1 MIAIAL
7 LTTLAWIVALFY
19 YRLGHSSKDAY
30 KNTWGWKIVALVL
43 LQFAIGLLVFRFLS
57 KVDLPSVS
65 PEDGAPTGKLSDIQW
80 FIIAALSV
88 FIWIVLKTEI
98 ADVLSRFW
106 KKSTYWEFGARFL
119 VAFTLTTLI
128 LNQVFIHNVILNN
141 LFVLFIVVLALE
153 FSIRFTKPAFMAL
166 LGAIMLADIYFVWMA
181 ASATATAVGQSWYV
195 KMFHSEFM
203 NHFPFPI
210 GFRWGGHLLG
220 NGDIFFMTMT
230 VMYARRVW
238 NLKAAVVAG
247 IAMTLPI
254 LLLPLAAHLLS
265 APPLTWPYT
274 IFIAPVALILA
285 ALRKDDR
292 IPASA

>member
-1 MIAIAL
+1 MIAITL

-19 YRLGHSSKDAY
+19 YRLGHSSKDQY
-30 KNTWGWKIVALVL
+30 KNTWGWKIVVLVL
-43 LQFAIGLLVFRFLS
+43 CQFAVGLLLFRFLS
-57 KVDLPSVS
+57 GVDAPADSSEGDAPSH
-65 PEDGAPTGKLSDIQW
+65 G
-80 FIIAALSV
+80 LSV
-88 FIWIVLKTEI
+88 TQYLVIGVLAFLMFFVFEAEIVTR
-98 ADVLSRFW
+98 LSRFW
-106 KKSTYWEFGARFL
+106 RFFAR
-119 VAFTLTTLI
+119 LI
-128 LNQVFIHNVILNN
+128 ICGLMYNQVLIHNVVLSNILV
-141 LFVLFIVVLALE
+141 LFVVVIALE
-153 FSIRFTKPAFMAL
+153 FSVRFTKPAFMAL
-166 LGAIMLADIYFVWMA
+166 LGAIMLADICVVWMA
-181 ASATATAVGQSWYV
+181 ASAPATAVGQSWYV

-210 GFRWGGHLLG
+210 GFRWGNHLLG

-238 NLKAAVVAG
+238 SLKAAVIAG
-247 IAMTLPI
+247 VIMTLPI
-254 LLLPLAAHLLS
+254 LLLPLAVHVLS